1 MVCSQK
7 MNRVAGGRA
16 QGTDQATIANDI
28 KALDNDVEALN
39 KEFKQI
45 MSSLDQGEQK
55 SYDEKMNYIRQK
67 MNDLNRQHRTYMSQQ
82 YTQFTPEIINQ
93 EDATIENI
101 QLMKE
106 QKDQN
111 LREVGNQVK
120 QLKRVNQD
128 IKQELDKGDEII
140 GELQGDIR
148 VSNQNVVKV
157 TSKTQQFAQY
167 LKKNKAPFSLTIIML
182 IITVLFW
189 SSKAFCDWGLTWQC
203 K

>member
-1 MVCSQK
+1 
-7 MNRVAGGRA
+7 
-16 QGTDQATIANDI
+16 
-28 KALDNDVEALN
+28 
-39 KEFKQI
+39 
-45 MSSLDQGEQK
+45 
-55 SYDEKMNYIRQK
+55 
-67 MNDLNRQHRTYMSQQ
+67 MSQQ
-82 YTQFTPEIINQ
+82 YAQFTPEVVNQ

-101 QLMKE
+101 QLMKQ

-128 IKQELDKGDEII
+128 IKQELDRGDEII
-140 GELQGDIR
+140 DELQGDIR
-148 VSNQNVVKV
+148 TSNQNVVKV
-157 TSKTQQFAQY
+157 ASKTQQFAQY

-182 IITVLFW
+182 IVTVLFW

>member
-1 MVCSQK
+1 
-7 MNRVAGGRA
+7 
-16 QGTDQATIANDI
+16 
-28 KALDNDVEALN
+28 
-39 KEFKQI
+39 
-45 MSSLDQGEQK
+45 
-55 SYDEKMNYIRQK
+55 
-67 MNDLNRQHRTYMSQQ
+67 MSQQ
-82 YTQFTPEIINQ
+82 YAQFTPEVVNQ

-101 QLMKE
+101 QLMKQ

-128 IKQELDKGDEII
+128 IKQELDRGDEII
-140 GELQGDIR
+140 DELQGDIKT
-148 VSNQNVVKV
+148 SNQNVVKV

-182 IITVLFW
+182 IVTVLFW